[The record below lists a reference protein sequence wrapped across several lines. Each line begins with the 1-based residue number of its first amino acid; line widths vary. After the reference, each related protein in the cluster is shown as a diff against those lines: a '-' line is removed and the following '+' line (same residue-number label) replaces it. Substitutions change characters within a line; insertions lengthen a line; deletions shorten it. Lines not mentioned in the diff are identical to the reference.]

1 MDKGREVFRQ
11 ADVFLKIAA
20 ENGVVPEA
28 QEHKEV
34 RYMRLRLKSE
44 RYIFF
49 SLVNGVLTCFY
60 TKVMELGGLL
70 VQITHVQV
78 TFSCTLKYPFLIR

>member
-11 ADVFLKIAA
+11 ADVFLQIAA

-28 QEHKEV
+28 QEYKEV
-34 RYMRLRLKSE
+34 RLRLKSE

-78 TFSCTLKYPFLIR
+78 TFSCTLKCSFSS

>member
-28 QEHKEV
+28 QEPKEV
-34 RYMRLRLKSE
+34 RKNKRLRLSA
-44 RYIFF
+44 
-49 SLVNGVLTCFY
+49 
-60 TKVMELGGLL
+60 
-70 VQITHVQV
+70 
-78 TFSCTLKYPFLIR
+78 TFSFHFFMEC